1 MTSQLRTLQQIFDM
15 PDKDKNPQSTMGI
28 IVDSTA
34 PYKKDVKKDF
44 ILKIKV
50 VDAERIN
57 EPCSVFI
64 YSKDIDKLKCSLEL
78 GDILLLR
85 MYLLI

>member
-1 MTSQLRTLQQIFDM
+1 MTSELRSLQQIFDM
-15 PDKDKNPQSTMGI
+15 PEKEKKPQSTIGI
-28 IVDSTA
+28 IVDATA

-44 ILKIKV
+44 ILKLKV
-50 VDAERIN
+50 ADEGRMA

-64 YSKDIDKLKCSLEL
+64 YSKDADKLKCSLEL

-85 MYLLI
+85 MYF